1 MDELY
6 LQMLMELLAAQ
17 QGGGMPMG
25 PPMGV
30 DPGLAYGPG
39 GRVPQYRPQYT
50 GFMSDGTVRDYVM
63 KALPDM
69 DRFSADAFFDMDPR
83 IKGFMARA
91 VSEGDH
97 DPYNVYALMDDDAYR
112 RMLLDMAMA
121 KYNLQAPQLDFS
133 DVPDRNGDGV
143 SDVQDMTYDEYYAAA
158 TGGLGD
164 RVRTVKDGSGKYVE
178 FRTPYQQILE
188 RELNRLR
195 AQLDDAFTQAAPSLE
210 RNINTI
216 DFTHTRMGGMPYP
229 GMGGEALDYAG
240 TGPGFSGGGGG
251 GGGGAPRSLQAQ
263 LMQMYGASLPKQP
276 ASLRRADAAARRRAQ
291 QPSSGGQGESSSK
304 GSSQKKS
311 PLPWYMRPVL
321 PKLPTIPY
329 SSIPK
334 LPGPLGIIG

>member
-1 MDELY
+1 MDEQY

-39 GRVPQYRPQYT
+39 GKVPQYRPQYT
-50 GFMSDGTVRDYVM
+50 GFMSDGTTRDYVM

-83 IKGFMARA
+83 LKAFMARA
-91 VSEGDH
+91 VSEGGH

-112 RMLLDMAMA
+112 RQLLDMALA
-121 KYNLQAPQLDFS
+121 AQNLQAPQLDFS
-133 DVPDRNGDGV
+133 NVPDRNGDGI
-143 SDVQDMTYDEYYAAA
+143 SDIQDVTYDEYFAAA

-164 RVRTVKDGSGKYVE
+164 RVRTYKDGLGRDVE
-178 FRTPYQQILE
+178 IRTPYQQILE

-195 AQLDDAFTQAAPSLE
+195 TQLDDAFTQAAPSLE

-216 DFTHTRMGGMPYP
+216 DFTHSRMGGMPYP

-251 GGGGAPRSLQAQ
+251 GGGGAAPSLRAQ
-263 LMQMYGASLPKQP
+263 LVQMYGARPPQQ
-276 ASLRRADAAARRRAQ
+276 AAR
-291 QPSSGGQGESSSK
+291 PSSGGRS
-304 GSSQKKS
+304 GSSNKDSSQSGHRSEGAQRKHNS
-311 PLPWYMRPVL
+311 WYM
-321 PKLPTIPY
+321 KLARGDLSGIR
-329 SSIPK
+329 IPK
-334 LPGPLGIIG
+334 PLGIIG